1 MGFQGCNL
9 LQSSLEWI
17 VLFVKGN
24 GSDRRRDRR
33 HSLRFFSPLLGYV
46 GQQSKRLHTFRIL
59 SRSRAFSRSHFTGRC
74 VLHLQ
79 RTYSWPWRLARDIF
93 GTFRTLRHTVN
104 WSFLF
109 PDDQCKYKW
118 ARNTVGSLCHCNL
131 FIHNKTLKW
140 SPIKHLILKLAHSE
154 YYTEEQ
160 REPAAI
166 SIKL

>member
-46 GQQSKRLHTFRIL
+46 GQQSKRHHTFRIL
-59 SRSRAFSRSHFTGRC
+59 SRSRAFSRCHFTGRC

-93 GTFRTLRHTVN
+93 GTFRTLRHTVS

-109 PDDQCKYKW
+109 PDDQCKCKW
-118 ARNTVGSLCHCNL
+118 ARNTKYKCSWFVVVSY
-131 FIHNKTLKW
+131 FVYPQQDTQTV
-140 SPIKHLILKLAHSE
+140 SSE
-154 YYTEEQ
+154 AMYYQLST
-160 REPAAI
+160 
-166 SIKL
+166 